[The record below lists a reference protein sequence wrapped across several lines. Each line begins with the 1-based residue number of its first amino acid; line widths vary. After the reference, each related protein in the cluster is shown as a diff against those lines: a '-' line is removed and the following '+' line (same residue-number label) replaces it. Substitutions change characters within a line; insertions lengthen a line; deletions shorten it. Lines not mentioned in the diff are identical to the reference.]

1 MDGKQQKIQMELAFP
16 AEGRGE
22 APKTAGEGTEPFT
35 AKSAPERPATEQLME
50 EVYERENVRAGL

>member
-1 MDGKQQKIQMELAFP
+1 MYNGDTTVRIVPVPTVAYTFP

-50 EVYERENVRAGL
+50 EV